1 MSNTVTDNLSKK
13 KIQQLLAAVGVEP
26 EEDTK
31 QNIEAFDYNWN
42 QPHYFGRK
50 QSKKLQAFAEKAA
63 TIMTEKLTDCCQA
76 DFNVTIT
83 STSEHFA
90 NEFLDP
96 SSDSWQRDY
105 FLAFGAD
112 RDNSCGL
119 VGIPLETA
127 VVLVAQLL
135 GENKSEENSEKNLSE
150 LEESLLLDVV
160 SCFVEAFCE
169 SCADLG
175 LLTAG
180 KVVTGQFPLDLEGQ
194 EELFKIAFE
203 IKKTESKN
211 ASKAYFLIPCDELG
225 PVVGK
230 TVQAAEM
237 FSEAQISE
245 AILEHLQQ
253 MQVSVMAQLGSV
265 ILPFEHVLN
274 LEVDDILILSKKVDE
289 PVKLVVEG
297 LELFRGMLAKSAGQ
311 YALVIT
317 DGPESDNA
325 GSLAQG
331 PSSKKSQNVN
341 PDKDN

>member
-1 MSNTVTDNLSKK
+1 MNPDNISSE
-13 KIQQLLAAVGVEP
+13 KIQKLLAAVGVES

-42 QPHYFGRK
+42 QPHYFSRK
-50 QSKKLQAFAEKAA
+50 QSKTLQVFAEKAA
-63 TIMTEKLTDCCQA
+63 TVMTEKLTDFCRA

-96 SSDSWQRDY
+96 SSDSRQSDY

-135 GENKSEENSEKNLSE
+135 GEGKSEEDSEKNMSE

-160 SCFVEAFCE
+160 SCFVEAIRD
-169 SCADLG
+169 SCTDLG
-175 LLTAG
+175 LLTAS
-180 KVVTGQFPLDLEGQ
+180 KVVTDEFPLDLEGQ

-203 IKKTESKN
+203 IKKAESKN
-211 ASKAYFLIPCDELG
+211 ASKAYFLMLSDRLG
-225 PVVGK
+225 SVVGEK
-230 TVQAAEM
+230 TQTLEA
-237 FSEAQISE
+237 FSQEEVSE

-253 MQVSVMAQLGSV
+253 MQVSIMVQLGSV
-265 ILPFEHVLN
+265 LLPFEHVLN
-274 LEVDDILILSKKVDE
+274 LEVDDILMLSKKVDE
-289 PVKLVVEG
+289 PVKLVMEG

-317 DGPESDNA
+317 DGSESGNA
-325 GSLAQG
+325 GSFAHG

-341 PDKDN
+341 PGGNN